1 MSTVEIIVMF
11 EDNRK
16 QREEEA
22 RKQEEAR
29 IVSKIEALQELE
41 ELIDEAKA
49 EAEKLKDELKAEMK
63 KRDVEELKAGKYIL
77 RWTEY
82 ISNRFDSSTFKKLF
96 PTTYAEFTKNVTSR
110 RFTISK

>member
-11 EDNRK
+11 EDSCKRK
-16 QREEEA
+16 EEEQK
-22 RKQEEAR
+22 RIEEQ
-29 IVSKIEALQELE
+29 KIIAKIKALEELE

-49 EAEKLKDELKAEMK
+49 EAEKLRDDIKGEMK
-63 KRDVEELKAGKYIL
+63 KRNTEEMVVGNYIV

-82 ISNRFDSSTFKKLF
+82 LSNRFDSSAFKKLF
-96 PTTYAEFTKNVTSR
+96 PQLYKEFTKEVTSR